1 MVQISPGL
9 VFVCF
14 LVKKRYIYSGYS
26 RNISTDIDAGSN
38 LKEMKTHMDLYF
50 FCVQVCSFTEL
61 RFGTKFSGEVL
72 NH

>member
-14 LVKKRYIYSGYS
+14 LVKKRYIYSGYG
-26 RNISTDIDAGSN
+26 RNSSTDIDVGSN

-50 FCVQVCSFTEL
+50 FCVQVWSFTEL
-61 RFGTKFSGEVL
+61 RFVTKFSGEVL